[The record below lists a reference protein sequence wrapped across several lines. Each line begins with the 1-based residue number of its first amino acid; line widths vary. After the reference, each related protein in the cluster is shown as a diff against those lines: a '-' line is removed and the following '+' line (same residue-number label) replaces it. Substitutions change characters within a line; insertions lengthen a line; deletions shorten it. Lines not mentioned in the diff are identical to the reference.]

1 MLKSATGLNANKLM
15 MIASGSFEF
24 AIIVLSG
31 KTVAAACA
39 TTLGAVKAIPAGW
52 HSVTPRLVVH
62 NPKQLVDF
70 LKAAFGGT
78 GVYEANRPSQIK
90 IGDSIVMVSGV
101 MGLAP
106 PAPAYLYLYIEDC
119 DVVYERALA
128 AGATSLE
135 APEDLHYGDRR
146 ATIRDPEGN
155 VWQIGMHKE
164 DLSPKEVERRLA
176 KSRR

>member
-1 MLKSATGLNANKLM
+1 V
-15 MIASGSFEF
+15 SG
-24 AIIVLSG
+24 VN
-31 KTVAAACA
+31 
-39 TTLGAVKAIPAGW
+39 AIPDGW

-62 NPKQLVDF
+62 HPKELVEF
-70 LKAAFGGT
+70 LKAAFRAT
-78 GVYEANRPSQIK
+78 GKYESNRPSQMK

-101 MGLAP
+101 TGFVP
-106 PAPAYLYLYIEDC
+106 SAPAYLYLYIEDC
-119 DVVYERALA
+119 DAVYARALA

-155 VWQIGMHKE
+155 VWQIGTHKE
-164 DLSPKEVERRLA
+164 NVPVKELARRLA